1 MKIRELAV
9 GSWQVKIRELAV
21 GKIEPSSVGM
31 TEEGVG
37 GQDGSVRSIMDSG
50 WAVGFG
56 SFSDGTL
63 SRRTAPAKRLSK

>member
-1 MKIRELAV
+1 M
-9 GSWQVKIRELAV
+9 

>member
-1 MKIRELAV
+1 M
-9 GSWQVKIRELAV
+9 KIRELAV